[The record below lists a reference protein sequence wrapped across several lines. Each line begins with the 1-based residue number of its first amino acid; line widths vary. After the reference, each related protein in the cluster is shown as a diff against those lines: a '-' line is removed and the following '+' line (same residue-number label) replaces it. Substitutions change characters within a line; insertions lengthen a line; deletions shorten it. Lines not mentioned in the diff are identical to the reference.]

1 LADGLKAVPFK
12 APLIRPFFFRVPNQ
26 TIPSRIFP
34 ETFRSGG
41 FANDQQLTTN
51 DYAR

>member
-34 ETFRSGG
+34 ETFRSVG
-41 FANDQQLTTN
+41 FCQRPPADDQRL
-51 DYAR
+51 